1 MPIFML
7 NYASMQTSEGPNK
20 KRRGVP
26 WVLASV
32 VFLLL
37 ILLVLMQSSNLW
49 KFLAVDTASD
59 TLLLY
64 ALSSLNFFAFVIFG
78 FILLRNVLKLV
89 RERRELQ
96 LGAKFKTKLWF
107 YFFAVSI
114 LPIVAMAVFSSLF
127 MNRALERWFT
137 QIPETVVR
145 ESREVRERTILNQ
158 TARLE
163 ETARMVGVALSAGSV
178 DEKRLEDIRVAG
190 NLARIEILDATGGI
204 ILGAGSI
211 DSDELR
217 ETVRLGTIGSDDEG
231 VRDGKAF
238 DVVVSDLSNGRRL
251 LIVPERFEIDDVAER
266 AEQSLREFDQL
277 KERQQTVTQIGYSTL
292 GVLTF
297 LLLFASSWIAIYI
310 ARGLTGPIKAL
321 AEGADEIAQGK
332 LSHRVEVFAEDELAI
347 LVDSFNQMSATLE
360 RNSEQ
365 LQERRRYIEAV
376 LQSLSTGVISIDGEN
391 RVTTINPAARNLF
404 RLEDADFN
412 GIDFEKLVG
421 AENEERFR
429 RLVDRSRRIG
439 RASDNLQLI
448 AEGVQRGPAA
458 ESVSVSVSVRA
469 LPSGE
474 GEIAGVVMVIEDMTE
489 LIAAQRASAWQEV
502 ARRMAHEI
510 KNPLTPIQL
519 SAERIARRF
528 RKSDDIHDSVM
539 PTSNDPEENSRFIDD
554 TTSTI
559 LREVDTLKSL
569 VDEFSRFARMPEIKL
584 EPSDL
589 NEVIFQAAG
598 NFAGRKVTI
607 DLNLVDPMPSMMI
620 DSEQLRGVFVNL
632 IENAVEAFPAEQS
645 EKRIGVHS
653 SLGTHNESVSIIVE
667 DNGNGIS
674 DGDYS
679 KLFQPYFSTKGRG
692 TGLGLAI
699 VRRVI
704 GEHGG
709 KIRAEANHPKGARFV
724 IELPIRS

>member
-1 MPIFML
+1 
-7 NYASMQTSEGPNK
+7 
-20 KRRGVP
+20 VP

-32 VFLLL
+32 VLLLL
-37 ILLVLMQSSNLW
+37 ILLVLMQSSNVW
-49 KFLAVDTASD
+49 KVLAVDTASD

-78 FILLRNVLKLV
+78 FILLRNVVKLV

-145 ESREVRERTILNQ
+145 ESRAVRDRTILNQ

-163 ETARMVGVALSAGSV
+163 ETARMVGVALASGSI
-178 DEKRLEDIRVAG
+178 DEDRLEKIRQAG
-190 NLARIEILDATGGI
+190 DLARIEILSPNGGVA
-204 ILGAGSI
+204 LGVGSLG
-211 DSDELR
+211 SEELR
-217 ETVRLGTIGSDDEG
+217 EAVRLGATGSSDERL
-231 VRDGKAF
+231 RDGKGF
-238 DVVVSDLSNGRRL
+238 DVVASPLPDGRKL
-251 LIVPERFEIDDVAER
+251 LIVPQRFETDDVAER
-266 AEQSLREFDQL
+266 AERSLREFDQL
-277 KERQQTVTQIGYSTL
+277 KERQQTVSQIGYSTL

-321 AEGADEIAQGK
+321 AEGADEIARGK
-332 LSHRVEVFAEDELAI
+332 LGHRVEVFAEDELAI
-347 LVDSFNQMSATLE
+347 LVESFNEMSATLE
-360 RNSEQ
+360 QNSEQ

-376 LQSLSTGVISIDGEN
+376 LKSLSTGVISIDGEN
-391 RVTTINPAARNLF
+391 RVTTLNPAARNLF

-429 RLVDRSRRIG
+429 RLVDRARRIG
-439 RASDNLQLI
+439 RASDHLQLVS
-448 AEGVQRGPAA
+448 EGAQRGPAT
-458 ESVSVSVSVRA
+458 ESIPASVSVRA

-474 GEIAGVVMVIEDMTE
+474 GEIPGVVMVIEDMTE

-528 RKSDDIHDSVM
+528 RKSEDIHDSVV
-539 PTSNDPEENSRFIDD
+539 PTSNDPEETARFIDD
-554 TTSTI
+554 TTGTI
-559 LREVDTLKSL
+559 LREVDTLKGL

-584 EPSDL
+584 ESGDL
-589 NEVIFQAAG
+589 NEVISQAVG

-607 DLNLVDPMPSMMI
+607 TLDLVEAMPSMML
-620 DSEQLRGVFVNL
+620 DAEQLRGAFVNL
-632 IENAVEAFPAEQS
+632 IENAVEAFPADQD
-645 EKRIGVHS
+645 EKGITIRSLVGVDQD
-653 SLGTHNESVSIIVE
+653 SVSITVE
-667 DNGNGIS
+667 DNGSGIA

-704 GEHGG
+704 SEHGG
-709 KIRAEANHPKGARFV
+709 KIKAEANQPKGARFV
-724 IELPIRS
+724 IDLPIRS